1 MVSRRIF
8 RLTVFA
14 VAALFPFCSTAGQA
28 FDLTSGEVANGT
40 MMRAA
45 QVNSRCGGENRS
57 PALAWSGAPKATQ
70 GFALTMFDSDA
81 NGGRGFWHWVVFHI
95 PSDAQS
101 LPDGAGS
108 GAGLPSGAVQGQN
121 DFGDAGY
128 GGPCPPPGSGTHHYT
143 FTLYALPAASLP
155 LDSKATPAAIAQYA
169 KAHALATAT
178 LTGIYRR

>member
-1 MVSRRIF
+1 MVTRRTF
-8 RLTVFA
+8 RLSLVA
-14 VAALFPFCSTAGQA
+14 VAAFFSFWSTEGQA
-28 FDLTSGEVANGT
+28 FDLTSSDVVNGA
-40 MMRAA
+40 MMRTA

-57 PALAWSGAPKATQ
+57 PALVWTGAPQATR

-81 NGGRGFWHWVVFHI
+81 NSGHGFWHWVVFHI
-95 PSDAQS
+95 PSGALS

-121 DFGDAGY
+121 DFGDVGY
-128 GGPCPPPGSGTHHYT
+128 GGPCPPPGSGTHHYI

-155 LDSKATPAAIAQYA
+155 LDSKATPTAIAQYA